1 MNRIGTSIKDKLLSL
16 DPIVF
21 FTSLAIS
28 FMSVLTLFGAKD
40 HVGIK
45 VVLVQLFSVI
55 LGIVFVMLISAMNYE
70 ETVERLTLVFFIISV
85 VGLAATLALGTAAGT
100 NKSWIRIPHFPIG
113 IQTSEF
119 VKLFF
124 ILSFSRH
131 LDLVREKINR
141 LSSVLLLAVHAGT
154 IVGLILL
161 QGDLGTALVYLFVI
175 AIMLFTAGLS
185 VWYFVG
191 VLTAVAILSPVLWTH
206 LAEYQKQRIL
216 VGFNPEL
223 DPLDKGYQALMSR
236 SAIANGGMFGQG
248 LFGGTVYKSVPYVYT
263 DFLFC
268 ITCEKFGIFGALIF
282 FTLMITLVVRILV
295 IGTRARKR
303 YGSYICIGIVSVL
316 IAQTFENVGMCLA
329 MLPVVGITLP
339 LMSYGGSSVFSIYL
353 MIGVVQSIASSTNV
367 KKF

>member
-1 MNRIGTSIKDKLLSL
+1 MGKLGASIKDKLLSL

-28 FMSVLTLFGAKD
+28 LISILTLFGAKD
-40 HVGIK
+40 HVGVK
-45 VVLVQLFSVI
+45 VVLIQLFAVLI
-55 LGIVFVMLISAMNYE
+55 GVGFVMLISSMNYE
-70 ETVERLTLVFFIISV
+70 ETVERLAVVFFIVSV
-85 VGLAATLALGTAAGT
+85 VGLLATLLLGTAAGT
-100 NKSWIRIPHFPIG
+100 NKAWIRIPYFPIG

-124 ILSFSRH
+124 IISFSRH

-141 LSSVLLLAVHAGT
+141 FTSVLQLALHAGI

-161 QGDLGTALVYLFVI
+161 QGDLGTALVYLFFI
-175 AIMLFTAGLS
+175 AVMLFSAGLS

-191 VLTAVAILSPVLWTH
+191 VLLAVAAVSPIIWPH
-206 LAEYQKQRIL
+206 LEEYQRQRIL

-223 DPLDKGYQALMSR
+223 DPLVKGFQPLMSR
-236 SAIANGGMFGQG
+236 SAIASGGMFGKG
-248 LFGGTVYKSVPYVYT
+248 IFGGTVYKEVPYVYT

-268 ITCEKFGIFGALIF
+268 ITCEKFGIFGALVF
-282 FTLMITLVVRILV
+282 FALMITLVVRI
-295 IGTRARKR
+295 IIIATRTRRR
-303 YGSYICIGIVSVL
+303 YGSYICVGIAAILV
-316 IAQTFENVGMCLA
+316 AQTFENIGMCLA

-339 LMSYGGSSVFSIYL
+339 LMSYGGSSVLSTYL
-353 MIGVVQSIASSTNV
+353 MLGVIQSIASSTSK